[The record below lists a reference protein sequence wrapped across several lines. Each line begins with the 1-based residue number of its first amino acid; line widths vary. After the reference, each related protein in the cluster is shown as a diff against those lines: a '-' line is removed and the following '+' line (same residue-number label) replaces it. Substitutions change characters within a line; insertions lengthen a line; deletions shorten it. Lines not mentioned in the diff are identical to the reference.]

1 MTNKKREQP
10 IRKESIM
17 RSFRYM
23 VFLLTLTVS
32 SNLTAQE
39 PGDELDP
46 LMGSYILG
54 NSAEIIMQCAPTS
67 GDQGWRIFDY
77 SRYPAEIKQKFK
89 EVNTD
94 SLLEISGGEAMDIT
108 SGDLNGDMYNNI
120 IAAWECANHSI
131 AICIPEI
138 LKDNLSWTSSHISV
152 IDSVLNKRIRLF
164 TGDFDRDRQKE
175 FVLAYHGL
183 DGYVH
188 IALYQT
194 DTLLVLEKLAEIA
207 DFALGTS
214 TLFDLTAGD
223 FDYDG
228 LDEIVLI
235 QYIASDYIGND
246 HYRLRSNV
254 KVYDYDAQGQ
264 IFIPHTTNEISVI
277 NDYDASLTVAS
288 HVPRLVIAAGNLDG
302 DAQEEVVY
310 GYEIDFTYFKFV
322 PFPQEARTH
331 FYSRVS
337 NFNID
342 PSLNS
347 VSYDEN
353 RKGEIDNW
361 RMDNQDQYFTA
372 GFSMSIDCH
381 DLNRDGIDEVIG
393 YGSRDFAVF
402 TIGENLSLNRVA
414 QIRANSKYG
423 YENCHHLLAV
433 TDLDADTTSAD
444 SGKWVP
450 EIVHIDFINDPASN
464 INNPGQ
470 LRIRA
475 HQPVLDVSGSI
486 TSIAYRAELRTDIDG
501 TYIPSCVI
509 APGDFDGDAVRL
521 GKPRLFSREYVVQP
535 TVILNAPPVHYDIIS
550 DTSYDVCFS
559 YNENDPE
566 FVSSYEFTNSADKQV
581 ETEVH
586 GDWGISASLSAG
598 GSFLGVGARTTLT
611 TKYGE
616 GFSKSELNRHT
627 MVIEQKAYAR
637 VDDEIYATIT
647 DYSFWEY
654 PVYFKG
660 EHYGY
665 VLAAIPY
672 FKGNNWFPSK
682 SWTGISHIPN
692 HEVGNILSYPNYAN
706 VINNPELE
714 QLLYDFGTC
723 ELHGTSENHM
733 ALTIT
738 EFTFISDQTSWD
750 FGMSINSAVWGW
762 GISLSTEAHYNKGE
776 INTHKTS
783 VSEQFEITIDLFD
796 INTEIGEVNYKVRP
810 YAYRSQNGVIVID
823 YNVELPVAAPG
834 DPVTWWQNHYSDYA
848 DPAFIL
854 PWLYDPEK
862 GYTLE
867 EKAKRHLTKEIT
879 FNPSTPQAG
888 DTVMIKARI
897 HNYSL
902 MDTDSP
908 VTVRFYQ
915 GDPDA
920 GGTAIVSIYGE
931 TEVTTP
937 SVIASQDVAYVEM
950 YWAVPIEIS
959 EYTRIYAVIDPDN
972 NITEIHE
979 NNNKGF
985 VTLSLWGTTSIEEV
999 VPSEIPD
1006 QFILYQNYPNPFNP
1020 TTTISYQ
1027 LPKTS
1032 NVVISVYNI
1041 IGQKIATLVSKKQS
1055 AGVYN
1060 VEWDASNMASGVY
1073 LYRLSVGSLT
1083 TKSGHSVAGEAGGY
1097 VETKKM
1103 VLIR

>member
-1 MTNKKREQP
+1 
-10 IRKESIM
+10 M
-17 RSFRYM
+17 RSILFYTIL
-23 VFLLTLTVS
+23 FYYLIITHLS
-32 SNLTAQE
+32 AQE

-46 LMGSYILG
+46 FMGSYILG

-67 GDQGWRIFDY
+67 GDQGWGIFDY
-77 SRYPAEIKQKFK
+77 NNDPAAITHEFGTQ
-89 EVNTD
+89 NSD
-94 SLLEISGGEAMDIT
+94 SLLEIAGGKAMDIT
-108 SGDLNGDMYNNI
+108 TGDLNGDMYDNI

-138 LKDNLSWTSSHISV
+138 IKDSLSWTSSHITV

-188 IALYQT
+188 ISLYQT
-194 DTLLVLEKLAEIA
+194 DSLLVLEKLAEIA
-207 DFALGTS
+207 DYAVGTN

-235 QYIASDYIGND
+235 RYITSDYIGNAN
-246 HYRLRSNV
+246 YRLRSNV
-254 KVYDYDAQGQ
+254 KVYDYDVQGQ
-264 IFIPHTTNEISVI
+264 QFISCNTNEISVI
-277 NDYDASLTVAS
+277 NNYDANDVAS
-288 HVPRLVIAAGNLDG
+288 HVPRLIIAAGNLDG
-302 DAQEEVVY
+302 DAQEEVAY
-310 GYEIDFTYFKFV
+310 GYEVDFTYMFLYHI
-322 PFPQEARTH
+322 TH
-331 FYSRVS
+331 FYNRVS

-353 RKGEIDNW
+353 RKGEIGNW
-361 RMDNQDQYFTA
+361 NIHESQYFTA
-372 GFSMSIDCH
+372 GFSMAIDCH
-381 DLNRDGIDEVIG
+381 DLNGDGIDEVIG
-393 YGSRDFAVF
+393 LGSRDLAVF

-414 QIRANSKYG
+414 QISGAYSKYG

-450 EIVHIDFINDPASN
+450 EIVDIDFINDPASD
-464 INNPGQ
+464 INNPGPV
-470 LRIRA
+470 RIRA
-475 HQPVLDVSGSI
+475 WQPVLNASGSI
-486 TSIAYRAELRTDIDG
+486 TGIAYQAGLITDIDG
-501 TYIPSCVI
+501 MYMPSCVI

-535 TVILNAPPVHYDIIS
+535 TVILNAPPVHYDIIN
-550 DTSYDVCFS
+550 DTTYDVCFS

-566 FVSSYEFTNSADKQV
+566 FVSSYEYTTSSDKQV

-627 MVIEQKAYAR
+627 MVIEQKTYAR
-637 VDDEIYATIT
+637 VEDEIYATVT

-692 HEVGNILSYPNYAN
+692 HEVGNVLSYPNYSN
-706 VINNPELE
+706 VIYNPDLE
-714 QLLYDFGTC
+714 QLLYEFDTC

-733 ALTIT
+733 ALTFT
-738 EFTFISDQTSWD
+738 EFTSISDQTSWD
-750 FGMSINSAVWGW
+750 FGMSINSEVWGW
-762 GISLSTEAHYNKGE
+762 GVSLSTEAHYNKGE

-783 VSEQFEITIDLFD
+783 ISDQFEITIDMFD
-796 INTEIGEVNYKVRP
+796 IDTEIGEVNYKVRP

-823 YNVELPVAAPG
+823 YNVEIPVAAPG
-834 DPVTWWQNHYSDYA
+834 DPVTWWQSQYSDYA

-854 PWLYDPEK
+854 PWIYDPEK
-862 GYTLE
+862 GYALE
-867 EKAKRHLTKEIT
+867 DEAKRHLTKEIT
-879 FNPSTPQAG
+879 FNPAQPQAG
-888 DTVMIKARI
+888 DTVKIKARI

-902 MDTDSP
+902 IDTDGP
-908 VTVRFYQ
+908 VAVRFYE
-915 GDPDA
+915 GDPDN

-937 SVIASQDVAYVEM
+937 GILASQDVGYVEM
-950 YWAVPIEIS
+950 YWEVPADIS
-959 EYTRIYAVIDPDN
+959 EYSRIYAVIDPDN
-972 NITEIHE
+972 NIAEIHE

-985 VTLSLWGTTSIEEV
+985 VTLSLWI
-999 VPSEIPD
+999 PSSVKQISSGEIPR
-1006 QFILYQNYPNPFNP
+1006 QFRLYQNYPNPFNP
-1020 TTTISYQ
+1020 STKIKFD
-1027 LPKTS
+1027 LPKAAK
-1032 NVVISVYNI
+1032 VKIDLFNI
-1041 IGQKIATLVSKKQS
+1041 LGQKVQTIVDKHMKDGTHT
-1055 AGVYN
+1055 
-1060 VEWDASNMASGVY
+1060 VEFTADHLSSGMY
-1073 LYRLSVGSLT
+1073 FYRI
-1083 TKSGHSVAGEAGGY
+1083 VAGDYRA
-1097 VETKKM
+1097 VKKC
-1103 VLIR
+1103 LLLK